1 MPRGPRPKDIVRLT
15 AEELSQLQHLSRLRK
30 APYAEVLRARILLA
44 VYQHPQWSNV
54 DIARALGC
62 ALGTVRKW
70 RARSQPAVCWKDAA
84 RSGAPRFFL
93 VDGARAGNGTG
104 LHAAG

>member
-1 MPRGPRPKDIVRLT
+1 MPRGPKPRVVVRLT

-44 VYQHPQWSNV
+44 AYQHPQWSNV
-54 DIARALGC
+54 QIARALGC
-62 ALGTVRKW
+62 ALTTVRKW
-70 RARSQPAVCWKDAA
+70 RARSQPTVCWQEAA

-93 VDGARAGNGTG
+93 GNGARPGDGAGV
-104 LHAAG
+104 HAAG